1 MNLFWQP
8 LGVPGQLEFLRSIN
22 FLRVKST
29 TPMTEDIKIA
39 LLTQSHLRV
48 LWESVRQPEG

>member
-48 LWESVRQPEG
+48 LWESVRQPEV